1 MAYTDYSE
9 SEWENLR
16 QQNNNFASEN
26 DRAVVESGLVMV
38 SIFGLMDPLRP
49 GIRDAVE

>member
-9 SEWENLR
+9 SEWENLKKTH
-16 QQNNNFASEN
+16 NNFATEA
-26 DRAVVESGLVMV
+26 DRTAAESGLVMV

-49 GIRDAVE
+49 GIRQAVE